1 MMPGHGDTWI
11 VIGASSSV
19 PAFTDAVRAR
29 NPGACS
35 ITCNAGIDLLGGW
48 PLDYYFLSDQNACR
62 THAAA
67 AYELQGRGTQLIT
80 LKRLPS
86 ALETRG
92 VDRFDV
98 FLEVHSPATET
109 YLRGATQDVRFS
121 RLFCTQF
128 ALNEGAGKVIFLG
141 MEKYPERIPHAKK
154 HNELY
159 VQPFL
164 QSVLRA
170 CPEVAFEFC
179 GRPGFYLSAPN
190 LRIFTTLEAYE
201 EHYANSTDKTLEALS
216 GGESARIVRRR
227 SGAAEKPEA
236 GRRVQTSAGK

>member
-1 MMPGHGDTWI
+1 MPGHGDTWI
-11 VIGASSSV
+11 VIGASPSV

-29 NPGACS
+29 NRGAAS
-35 ITCNAGIDLLGGW
+35 ITCNAGIGLLGGW
-48 PLDYYFLSDQNACR
+48 RLDYYFLSDQNACR

-67 AYELQGRGTQLIT
+67 AYELQGQGTQLIT

-98 FLEVHSPATET
+98 FLEVHSPATEV

-141 MEKYPERIPHAKK
+141 MERYPDRIPHAKK

-164 QSVLRA
+164 QSVLAA
-170 CPEVAFEFC
+170 CPDVAFEFC

-190 LRIFTTLEAYE
+190 LRIFTTVEAYE
-201 EHYANSTDKTLEALS
+201 EHYVDRTEKTMEALS
-216 GGESARIVRRR
+216 EGKAA
-227 SGAAEKPEA
+227 GAARRGRGVAEAPEA
-236 GRRVQTSAGK
+236 GRRVPTTAGK